1 MKPTEPTSKGLG
13 TGDPVPARNKLEPS
27 LGDEEYEVVSTG
39 DGGEALRRP
48 SLPVVFVVDAAL
60 APRDGYWLCHA
71 IRESAA
77 L

>member
-1 MKPTEPTSKGLG
+1 MKPTEPTRKALG
-13 TGDPVPARNKLEPS
+13 TGDPLPARKKLEPS
-27 LGDEEYEVVSTG
+27 LGDEGYEVVSTSN
-39 DGGEALRRP
+39 GGEALRRP
-48 SLPVVFVVDAAL
+48 SPPVVFVVDAAL

>member
-1 MKPTEPTSKGLG
+1 MKPTEPTSKVLV
-13 TGDPVPARNKLEPS
+13 TGGSVPARKKLQPS

-48 SLPVVFVVDAAL
+48 SPPVVFVVDAAL
-60 APRDGYWLCHA
+60 VPRDGYRLCQV